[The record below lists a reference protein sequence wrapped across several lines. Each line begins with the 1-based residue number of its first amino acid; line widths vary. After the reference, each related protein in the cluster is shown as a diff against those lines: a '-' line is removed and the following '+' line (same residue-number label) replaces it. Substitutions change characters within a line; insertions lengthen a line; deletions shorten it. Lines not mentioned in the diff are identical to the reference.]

1 MRVKNGY
8 IDEGVHMSHPHQS
21 LPSHCSISELSFF
34 LSVPPC
40 SLRNGN
46 VEELELEGKYECL
59 NARVSIRPYK
69 WIAWKQK
76 LRDVIL
82 ND

>member
-34 LSVPPC
+34 LSVVY
-40 SLRNGN
+40 SDYLFIIFTII
-46 VEELELEGKYECL
+46 Y
-59 NARVSIRPYK
+59 
-69 WIAWKQK
+69 
-76 LRDVIL
+76 
-82 ND
+82 